1 LFLHEH
7 TRSRPQ
13 VSYSWLTDE
22 KNFIVKTF
30 GKLTVT
36 KSLNFGDV
44 RSSQGQDASA
54 AARRLDYGPIELW
67 LAGHSQ
73 VDMYE

>member
-1 LFLHEH
+1 
-7 TRSRPQ
+7 
-13 VSYSWLTDE
+13 
-22 KNFIVKTF
+22 VKTF

-44 RSSQGQDASA
+44 RLSRGQDLSA
-54 AARRLDYGPIELW
+54 AAKQLGNGPIELW

>member
-1 LFLHEH
+1 
-7 TRSRPQ
+7 
-13 VSYSWLTDE
+13 
-22 KNFIVKTF
+22 VKTF

-44 RSSQGQDASA
+44 RLSRGQDLSA
-54 AARRLDYGPIELW
+54 AAKQLGNGPIELW
-67 LAGHSQ
+67 LAGHPQ